1 MQHIYNKSNKPVLLV
16 LYSSQLHDHI
26 GTRDMSG
33 SEVPYLTDGEYQF
46 IIDDINY
53 ALHHGHPF
61 RISIFTDASGNI
73 LAKDS
78 NGNDINDRLI
88 VTTIYTYPYTDF
100 HTNTLI
106 DGNFKVIFDDGSYLE
121 NVDAHNQEFWYTVIG
136 VEPVVIK
143 QFT

>member
-16 LYSSQLHDHI
+16 LYSAQLHDHI

-33 SEVPYLTDGEYQF
+33 TEVPYLNNGQYQF
-46 IIDDINY
+46 IIDDVNN

-61 RISIFTDASGNI
+61 RISIFTDASGNT

-78 NGNDINDRLI
+78 NLNDIIDRLV

-100 HTNTLI
+100 HTSTLVV
-106 DGNFKVIFDDGSYLE
+106 GNFKVIFDDGSYLE
-121 NVDAHNQEFWYTVIG
+121 NGDDNEYAYWYTVIG
-136 VEPVVIK
+136 ADPVVIK